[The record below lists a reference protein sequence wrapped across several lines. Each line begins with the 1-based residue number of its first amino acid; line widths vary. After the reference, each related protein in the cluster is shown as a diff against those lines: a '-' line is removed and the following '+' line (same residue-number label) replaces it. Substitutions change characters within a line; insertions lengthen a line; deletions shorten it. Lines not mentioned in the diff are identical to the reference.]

1 MKSNRRDLYEQLRKD
16 YPFFVYEGFSYA
28 LDDSGLS
35 ISFDFNL
42 SDKYHF
48 RPEIRLPLPDKIRGD
63 ILSDSLIRN
72 IIFNMGMI
80 ELLSYW
86 KAACP
91 PKLIIKT
98 MSLTEKQSEW
108 WKKLYLNGLGEFF
121 HENGIQPGHDFIQI
135 EADGG
140 VYMQK
145 QAFEGND
152 EVLVPIGGGKDS
164 VVTLELLSDKR
175 NCRPFIINPRK
186 ASMASAE
193 IAGFKEEQII
203 RLSRSIDPNL
213 LELNAAGLLNGHTPF
228 SAMLAFTS
236 VLVAAT
242 YGIGEIAL
250 SNESSANEPTIPG
263 TSINHQYSKSLDFE
277 EDFRD
282 YISEYVTGGIDY
294 YSYLRPLNEIQIAG
308 IFSGFNA
315 HFPSFKSCNVGSKTD
330 SWCGACP
337 KCLFT
342 YIILAVFLTK
352 DQLTDIFGEDLFEKE
367 ILLHPFEQLC
377 GLANEKPFECVG
389 TLDEVNAALREIIK
403 NCNGEL
409 PFLLQHYAKHPE
421 KEVNT
426 VEGMASFLTAF
437 EPNHIPSAED
447 IQLLKDKIHAL

>member
-28 LDDSGLS
+28 LDASGLS
-35 ISFDFNL
+35 IVFDFNL

-48 RPEIRLPLPDKIRGD
+48 RPEIHLPLPDKTGGD

-91 PKLIIKT
+91 PRLIIKT
-98 MSLTEKQSEW
+98 MSLTEKQSDW

-121 HENGIQPGHDFIQI
+121 YENGIQPGHDFIQI
-135 EADGG
+135 EADGD

-145 QAFEGND
+145 QAFEGNAD
-152 EVLVPIGGGKDS
+152 VLVPIGGGKDS
-164 VVTLELLSDKR
+164 VVTLELLSGTR
-175 NCRPFIINPRK
+175 SCRPFIINPRK
-186 ASMASAE
+186 ASIASAE
-193 IAGFKEEQII
+193 IAGYKDEQII

-213 LELNAAGLLNGHTPF
+213 LELNAAGFLNGHTPF

-236 VLVAAT
+236 ILVAAI

-263 TSINHQYSKSLDFE
+263 TNINHQYSKSLDFE
-277 EDFRD
+277 EDFRN
-282 YISEYVTGGIDY
+282 YISEYVTGGINY
-294 YSYLRPLNEIQIAG
+294 YSYLRPLNEIQITA

-315 HFPSFKSCNVGSKTD
+315 HFSSFKSCNVGSKTD

-342 YIILAVFLTK
+342 YIMLSVFLKK
-352 DQLTDIFGEDLFEKE
+352 DQLADIFREDLFEKE
-367 ILLHPFEQLC
+367 MLLHSFEQLC
-377 GLANEKPFECVG
+377 GLADEKPFECVG
-389 TLDEVNAALREIIK
+389 TLDEVNAALRDIIK
-403 NCNGEL
+403 NYNGDL
-409 PFLLQHYAKHPE
+409 PFLLQHYANHPE
-421 KEVNT
+421 KEGNT
-426 VEGMASFLTAF
+426 ADGVEGLLTAF